1 MVEEV
6 VKVEVKAVAEY
17 AGHNITANGS
27 IDLNVKCNYGELTNY
42 IQLVQML
49 NNDIKV
55 GIKIEDRKPF
65 TIGTF
70 RLKQLRIDHDG
81 MANIKLNSITDFVE
95 VGRVNEL
102 IGAGLFKIMF
112 KAEVMLESNEEEEE
126 AI

>member
-17 AGHNITANGS
+17 AGHNITANGN
-27 IDLNVKCNYGELTNY
+27 IDLNVQCEYGEITNY
-42 IQLVQML
+42 LQLTQML

-55 GIKIEDRKPF
+55 GVKIEDRKPF
-65 TIGTF
+65 SLGQF

-81 MANIKLNSITDFVE
+81 SAKIKLNSITDFVE
-95 VGRVNEL
+95 VNRVSEL
-102 IGAGLFKIMF
+102 IGAGHFKIMF
-112 KAEVMLESNEEEEE
+112 KAEVIIEEENEEEE